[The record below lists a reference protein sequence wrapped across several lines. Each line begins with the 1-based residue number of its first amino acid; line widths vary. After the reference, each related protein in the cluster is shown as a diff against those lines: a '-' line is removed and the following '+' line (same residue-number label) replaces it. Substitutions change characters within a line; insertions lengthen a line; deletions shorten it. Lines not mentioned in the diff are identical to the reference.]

1 MWTPVSRRSRRH
13 APTASDRPGHRALGV
28 SWTVAPIVLAITVLG
43 RSGQNAAQTTF
54 PLIGKDL
61 LGLSSTVL
69 GVVVAAAGLAGV
81 SCSTLVVGRQPAHRS
96 LTLVAIGQGLGLLAF
111 VVFAL
116 PTGTPGLV
124 LGALALGA
132 GGGLI
137 FPALMTTV
145 GSSGR
150 SPLRAKALAV
160 FAVALS
166 TSLVVGPLVEAGVLH
181 LLHGSLRGTFAAL
194 IPLPAGATLLA
205 ARAAMGS
212 RSHRTEQRARHLTDE
227 NAPTGPRAPASEPPA
242 MPGGPAVDAEIEQID
257 ERVPA
262 TVSTTSAPSAGPHQQ
277 PPMMA
282 PLWRQ
287 PAFRIATSTMLTYQV
302 PFVALVAFGGVLAHR
317 VDHASAAD
325 VEVAFGVFF
334 ALSLSVRA
342 ALAWRIHG
350 AGSHRILTGAVVATV
365 LGVAII
371 GSVHSYP
378 LLLLGMAV
386 LGVPHGTT
394 FPMASAL
401 LADHTPAT
409 ALPRANGRLMAV
421 TNAATI
427 AVPFVAGVLASAF
440 GYGMMFLLLEVPVVL
455 LGGLLISQLG
465 TLAAPVDTP

>member
-1 MWTPVSRRSRRH
+1 
-13 APTASDRPGHRALGV
+13 
-28 SWTVAPIVLAITVLG
+28 VLG

-81 SCSTLVVGRQPAHRS
+81 LCSTLVVGRQPAHRS
-96 LTLVAIGQGLGLLAF
+96 LTLVAMGQGLGLLAF

-116 PTGTPGLV
+116 PTGTTGLV
-124 LGALALGA
+124 TGALALGA

-145 GSSGR
+145 GGSGR

-160 FAVALS
+160 FGVALS
-166 TSLVVGPLVEAGVLH
+166 TSLVVGPLIEAGVLH
-181 LLHGSLRGTFAAL
+181 LMHGSLRGTFAAL
-194 IPLPAGATLLA
+194 VPLPAGATLLA
-205 ARAAMGS
+205 ARAAIVTRS
-212 RSHRTEQRARHLTDE
+212 RVPRRAGQSI
-227 NAPTGPRAPASEPPA
+227 ATGPGPGAGPGTCAAGTEATAAKCTGSAAPGPLRVAPASEPPA
-242 MPGGPAVDAEIEQID
+242 IPGGPAVDAAVDRFDGQ
-257 ERVPA
+257 VPRA
-262 TVSTTSAPSAGPHQQ
+262 ASEGGASSEGPREPSPSV
-277 PPMMA
+277 A

-287 PAFRIATSTMLTYQV
+287 PAFRIATATMLTYQV
-302 PFVALVAFGGVLAHR
+302 PFVALVAFGGVLARR

-334 ALSLSVRA
+334 ALSLAVRA

-350 AGSHRILTGAVVATV
+350 AGGRRILKGAVAATV

-378 LLLLGMAV
+378 LLLVGMAV

-401 LADHTPAT
+401 LAERTPAS
-409 ALPRANGRLMAV
+409 ALPRSNGRLMAV
-421 TNAATI
+421 TNGATI

-440 GYGMMFLLLEVPVVL
+440 GYGTMFLLLEVPVVL

-465 TLAAPVDTP
+465 TLEAPAGVP